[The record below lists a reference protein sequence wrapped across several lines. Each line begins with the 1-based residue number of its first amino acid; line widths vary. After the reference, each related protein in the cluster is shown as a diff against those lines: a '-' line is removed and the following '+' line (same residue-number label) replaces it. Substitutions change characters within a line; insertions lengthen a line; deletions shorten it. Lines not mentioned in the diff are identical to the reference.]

1 MTLDNQN
8 GSGDNQ
14 NGTGDSGQRRAEI
27 HVRGA
32 KKSFSGRTVVD
43 IDELILGDQ
52 PIEGLLGPN
61 GAGKTTLMRMIMHS
75 IPLDEGTVTLH
86 KPDGSVVT
94 LSELP
99 AHQMVANGVVKST
112 QVVSD
117 FDQLTILDS
126 MLLALASPAYESPL
140 RWRAERELAKVHEEE
155 IRLQLD
161 RFGFGDPYEVA
172 GSAGEKK
179 LLDIVRCLLLKPD
192 VLLLDEPTAGL
203 PDDITKLVMDAVREL
218 AAGGTSVVIVEH
230 DLEVIWELC
239 DEVAFMAEGRLLM
252 KGDPETIRNDST
264 VVEKYLGAD
273 HA

>member
-1 MTLDNQN
+1 MT
-8 GSGDNQ
+8 SASR
-14 NGTGDSGQRRAEI
+14 TRSEI
-27 HVRGA
+27 HIRGA

-43 IDELILGDQ
+43 VDELVLGDS

-86 KPDGSVVT
+86 KPDGSKVT

-99 AHQMVANGVVKST
+99 PHKMVANGVVKST

-126 MLLALASPAYESPL
+126 LLLALAKPKYESPV
-140 RWRAERELAKVHEEE
+140 RWRAERELAAAHEEE
-155 IRLQLD
+155 IRYQLE
-161 RFGFGDPYEVA
+161 RFGFGDPNEVA

-179 LLDIVRCLLLKPD
+179 LLDILRCLLLKPD

-203 PDDITKLVMDAVREL
+203 PDDITQLVMGAVREL
-218 AAGGTSVVIVEH
+218 ATNGTSVVIVEH

-239 DEVAFMAEGRLLM
+239 DEVTFMSEGCVLM
-252 KGDPETIRNDST
+252 KSDPATIRGNSL

-273 HA
+273 NA